1 MSAAALGAYLI
12 VIREARGI
20 TAKAVAEAIGS
31 TPTHVWRIEQGV
43 TKAVSA
49 ELLHRY
55 IHVIRAGLA
64 DVHTIVLDA
73 EMTIEDGIR
82 LAQRLLASEKLP
94 GSDLTAQASDDA
106 VRAALRDLEGR
117 LSLGQRRQWLRL
129 GLVLLDEPA
138 PKRGEKEGEGD

>member
-20 TAKAVAEAIGS
+20 TARAIAEAIGS
-31 TPTHVWRIEQGV
+31 TPTHLWRIEQGV

-49 ELLHRY
+49 DLLHRY
-55 IHVIRAGLA
+55 VQAIAASLT
-64 DVHTIVLDA
+64 DVHAIVLDA
-73 EMTIEDGIR
+73 EMTKDDGIR

-94 GSDLTAQASDDA
+94 GSDLTTHASDDA

-129 GLVLLDEPA
+129 GLVLLDA
-138 PKRGEKEGEGD
+138 PVPEHGEHEREET